1 MSRYSLIPLLT
12 AALLLL
18 IAGACGGNDEPT
30 PTQERPAAVAM
41 NGDSVTVHYRGT
53 LDSGEE
59 FDSSRDR
66 GPISFFVGAGEMIA
80 GFDAAVHG
88 LAAGETVTVRLEP
101 AQAYGEYLD
110 ELILDI
116 PSAQAPE
123 GLVPG
128 DVIQF
133 SSGGATAVVLE
144 VTDES
149 VKVDAN
155 HPLAGEV
162 LTFEI
167 EILSIQ

>member
-30 PTQERPAAVAM
+30 PTQERPAVVAM

-59 FDSSRDR
+59 FDSSRLR
-66 GPISFFVGAGEMIA
+66 GPITFFVGAGEMIA

-88 LAAGETVTVRLEP
+88 LAAGETITVHLEP

-133 SSGGATAVVLE
+133 SGGATAAVLE

-155 HPLAGEV
+155 HPLAGEA